1 MVGYR
6 TLFFGDMTP
15 EKVLR
20 SSPGTLGDLEQGC
33 ADAHRLILDG
43 QLDAARSRL
52 DELRKVHG
60 DDHAPMQ
67 ETFSALAEAHGDF
80 NIALAHYKR
89 FHALA
94 VQAGAGSSLRFWA
107 PVRNEARLLEE
118 ARSVLTRVGLSGKAD
133 VVAGG
138 LAHGEQRQL
147 EVALSLA
154 TRPRLLLLDEPMA
167 GMAQEDV
174 SRISA
179 LIRRIAA
186 KRTILMVEHN
196 LSVVAD
202 LSDKITVLARGEVLA
217 EGPYETVSKDPRV
230 VEAYI
235 GAGHG

>member
-94 VQAGAGSSLRFWA
+94 VQAGVSSPLASRDQLLARLVERQEQRSPDMAWCLVALAAARAPAGSQ
-107 PVRNEARLLEE
+107 P
-118 ARSVLTRVGLSGKAD
+118 RS
-133 VVAGG
+133 
-138 LAHGEQRQL
+138 
-147 EVALSLA
+147 
-154 TRPRLLLLDEPMA
+154 
-167 GMAQEDV
+167 
-174 SRISA
+174 
-179 LIRRIAA
+179 
-186 KRTILMVEHN
+186 
-196 LSVVAD
+196 
-202 LSDKITVLARGEVLA
+202 
-217 EGPYETVSKDPRV
+217 
-230 VEAYI
+230 
-235 GAGHG
+235 